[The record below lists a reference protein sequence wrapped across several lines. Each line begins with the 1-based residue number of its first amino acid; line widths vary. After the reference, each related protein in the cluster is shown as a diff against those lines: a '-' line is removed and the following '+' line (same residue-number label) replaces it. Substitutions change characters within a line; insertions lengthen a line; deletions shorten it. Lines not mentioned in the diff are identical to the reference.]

1 MVFYIY
7 TFGFKQLV
15 VGSLAASFIRSSVR
29 RSFVVVGA
37 VLLLLLVN
45 GKLRLQVR
53 VLVPGQIHPQQ
64 HLSQFRIARLLK
76 EHLPA

>member
-15 VGSLAASFIRSSVR
+15 VGSLAASFIRSCVR

-37 VLLLLLVN
+37 VLLLVN